1 MSDMY
6 GHIDRDLMTY
16 LRKECA
22 AISKDAKKICKKH
35 AKKAAEKI
43 AANSPSDPK
52 TDIKK
57 YRDGWKVKTEYENSE
72 SIEIIVYNDNKP
84 TLTWLLEKGHIGVDG
99 KRVPAKPHIE
109 NNTDEQA
116 KELLEELKRL

>member
-22 AISKDAKKICKKH
+22 AISKDATKICNKH
-35 AKKAAEKI
+35 AKKVAEKI

-99 KRVPAKPHIE
+99 KRVPAQPHIE

>member
-1 MSDMY
+1 MCKPWENNPEQATKTPR
-6 GHIDRDLMTY
+6 HATK
-16 LRKECA
+16 RK
-22 AISKDAKKICKKH
+22 SKIKPTPRKKH

-52 TDIKK
+52 TDFKK

-72 SIEIIVYNDNKP
+72 SIEIIVYNANKP

-99 KRVPAKPHIE
+99 KRVSGKPHIE
-109 NNTDEQA
+109 KNTDEQA